1 MVPCAILT
9 ASQTLVPKLIGILTL
24 QCARYCR
31 PALARSALAA
41 RHTRA
46 GGATQAFPGKCYDN
60 TFYMKRL
67 PQCIFGPGNDSSQ
80 GGVSSH
86 ECSPAPVSQVQFL
99 YCHNAKNTGGLQGEK
114 AGAPTVAM
122 ESGSR

>member
-46 GGATQAFPGKCYDN
+46 GGATQAFPGKCCDN
-60 TFYMKRL
+60 TFYMGAFR
-67 PQCIFGPGNDSSQ
+67 S
-80 GGVSSH
+80 
-86 ECSPAPVSQVQFL
+86 AFL
-99 YCHNAKNTGGLQGEK
+99 DRVT
-114 AGAPTVAM
+114 TVRRV
-122 ESGSR
+122 E